1 MPCLNS
7 FNVFFGLGSWC
18 ERWSTMDVLHDDT
31 CVRAFFIQ
39 VTQVVFNFSLMT
51 YTCLRI
57 FLSPPWL
64 MVLCQRWS
72 ASNSCSVLSVW
83 WFTCV
88 CAILN
93 YVEAPF
99 PTHFIDIS
107 VLGGWS
113 ALYHVG
119 IFYIAVLFPSTH
131 IRLTRPGCPINF
143 TISRWCE
150 NVHRAGKQMY

>member
-1 MPCLNS
+1 MRAMVHNGR
-7 FNVFFGLGSWC
+7 VTW
-18 ERWSTMDVLHDDT
+18 WH
-31 CVRAFFIQ
+31 VRACVFIQ
-39 VTQVVFNFSLMT
+39 VTQIVFNFSLMT
-51 YTCLRI
+51 YTCPRI

-72 ASNSCSVLSVW
+72 ASNGCSVLSVW

-93 YVEAPF
+93 YVEEPF

-119 IFYIAVLFPSTH
+119 IFYIPVLFPSTH

-143 TISRWCE
+143 YNFSRVWKRTSGWQTNVLGTGVPRFPICEIS
-150 NVHRAGKQMY
+150 